1 MRAAWRRFWAWYER
15 HYTLNISIAAGLFV
29 LQLVHLF
36 WLGADVIAYRLF
48 DESFWDPSPL
58 VEHLIVVVDYTEIP
72 ALIGGSLIYI
82 NELRKGF
89 AAGPVL
95 MLIFLN
101 SQWFHIFWITD
112 EFIVDEFSGA
122 SGGSSLPSWAAWVAI
137 LIDYL
142 ELPIIFDTLRR
153 LGGALRDRR
162 GSEAAEA
169 IREG

>member
-1 MRAAWRRFWAWYER
+1 MRSAWRGFWAWYER
-15 HYTLNISIAAGLFV
+15 HYTLNISIAAALFV
-29 LQLVHLF
+29 LQLLHLY

-58 VEHLIVVVDYTEIP
+58 VENLIVFVDYTEIP

-112 EFIVDEFSGA
+112 EFIVDELSGGA
-122 SGGSSLPSWAAWVAI
+122 GGSSLPSWAAWVAI

-153 LGGALRDRR
+153 VGAALR
-162 GSEAAEA
+162 A
-169 IREG
+169 REGTKAADAVRDG